1 MFLYDTVRVVSLV
14 CIVLQLVRF
23 PTPARRK
30 GRNRDSGSSKKHKP
44 NLKGDAPSAPS
55 IFKKTKQVGVGA
67 SDPVFHPLG
76 SKIEVEKNL
85 FL

>member
-14 CIVLQLVRF
+14 CIVVLQLVRF

-55 IFKKTKQVGVGA
+55 IFKKTKQVRVGDII
-67 SDPVFHPLG
+67 SSVPPTCF
-76 SKIEVEKNL
+76 KN
-85 FL
+85 

>member
-1 MFLYDTVRVVSLV
+1 M
-14 CIVLQLVRF
+14 LQLVRF

-55 IFKKTKQVGVGA
+55 IFKKTRQVYYHAYWAYHIHVLPAKVCRLNSMLHCMPSGHV
-67 SDPVFHPLG
+67 
-76 SKIEVEKNL
+76 
-85 FL
+85 